1 MNSLDWIVISLYIL
15 GMIAL
20 SMFLGK
26 GQSSQDDYYVG
37 GRNLPWWAVGL
48 STMATQ
54 TSTISFIS
62 IPAFVALKPGGGL
75 TWLQYE
81 LAVPLAMI
89 GVCIFLV
96 PFFRKLNLISIYE
109 YLELR
114 FGPPIR
120 YLISAIFL
128 LSRALGTGVGLYAS
142 AIVLTVILDIPLW
155 QTILIMGVVT
165 VIYDTIGGMKAVVY
179 SDVIQSIILFLG
191 IFLCIGIAIQL
202 SSGFE
207 FVLKSLPSERW
218 RTIDPSTGLGD
229 GSQTPF
235 WGFLVGGLFLY
246 MSYYGADQSQVQ
258 RELSTKSLDDT
269 RKSLLFNGFV
279 RFPLTFFYVI
289 MGLALGA
296 AHTMSYELQSEVPV
310 ARIDFLVPVFIL
322 QAMPDGIRGILVS
335 ALLAG
340 AMSSLD
346 SALNSLSASTMRDFV
361 EKKKDL
367 SEKQTLVLSK
377 VTTVIWG
384 TIITGF
390 AFVVGNISD
399 TVIESINKIG
409 SAFYGPI
416 LASFLIG
423 VLSQTATTTG
433 IMAGVLSGV
442 GFNLILWIG
451 YPEVFWMWWNLFGVV
466 IAFVVTFMVSFV
478 TSARPKEE
486 ILPYTLSGSHFYK
499 YERLWHRGYT
509 SLLVYFFLLLAFM
522 LFLNYFAPSMI

>member
-1 MNSLDWIVISLYIL
+1 
-15 GMIAL
+15 
-20 SMFLGK
+20 
-26 GQSSQDDYYVG
+26 
-37 GRNLPWWAVGL
+37 
-48 STMATQ
+48 
-54 TSTISFIS
+54 
-62 IPAFVALKPGGGL
+62 
-75 TWLQYE
+75 
-81 LAVPLAMI
+81 
-89 GVCIFLV
+89 
-96 PFFRKLNLISIYE
+96 
-109 YLELR
+109 
-114 FGPPIR
+114 
-120 YLISAIFL
+120 
-128 LSRALGTGVGLYAS
+128 
-142 AIVLTVILDIPLW
+142 
-155 QTILIMGVVT
+155 
-165 VIYDTIGGMKAVVY
+165 
-179 SDVIQSIILFLG
+179 
-191 IFLCIGIAIQL
+191 
-202 SSGFE
+202 
-207 FVLKSLPSERW
+207 
-218 RTIDPSTGLGD
+218 
-229 GSQTPF
+229 
-235 WGFLVGGLFLY
+235 

-310 ARIDFLVPVFIL
+310 AKIDFLVPVFIL

-361 EKKKDL
+361 EKKQDL
-367 SEKQTLVLSK
+367 SEKQILVLSK

-423 VLSQTATTTG
+423 VLSQSATATG
-433 IMAGVLSGV
+433 ILVGVLSGV

-451 YPEVFWMWWNLFGVV
+451 YPEVFWMWWNLFGVA
-466 IAFVVTFMVSFV
+466 IAFTVTFLVSLV
-478 TSARPKEE
+478 TSARPKNE

-509 SLLVYFFLLLAFM
+509 ALLVYFFLLLAFM
-522 LFLNYFAPSMI
+522 LFLNYFAPSIIGSVDT